1 MSDEAAIDPDE
12 WRRIVTE
19 HEILWSEVKPLTN
32 KIAADVV
39 ETNELIVDLVDDLY
53 GEKKPT
59 PADPN
64 NRVGGRL
71 ERLGNGGVKIKLP
84 AALWAFLGTVTAASI
99 AGLVTLIVTFS
110 G

>member
-1 MSDEAAIDPDE
+1 MRYVLPCLLSFCIM
-12 WRRIVTE
+12 I
-19 HEILWSEVKPLTN
+19 PLSAQTVN
-32 KIAADVV
+32 VAG
-39 ETNELIVDLVDDLY
+39 TNELIVELVTDLY
-53 GEKKPT
+53 GEKRPT

-71 ERLGNGGVKIKLP
+71 ERLDNGGVKIKLP
-84 AALWAFLGTVTAASI
+84 AALWAFLGTVAAASI

>member
-1 MSDEAAIDPDE
+1 MTDGDPFDPDE
-12 WRRIVTE
+12 WRRVIAE
-19 HEILWSEVKPLTN
+19 HEILWSEVKPLTD

-99 AGLVTLIVTFS
+99 AGVVTLIIALS

>member
-1 MSDEAAIDPDE
+1 MTDAPAIDPDE

-19 HEILWSEVKPLTN
+19 HEVLWSEVKPLTN

-53 GEKKPT
+53 GKKKPSG
-59 PADPN
+59 
-64 NRVGGRL
+64 NREGGRL
-71 ERLGNGGVKIKLP
+71 ERLDNGGVKIKLP